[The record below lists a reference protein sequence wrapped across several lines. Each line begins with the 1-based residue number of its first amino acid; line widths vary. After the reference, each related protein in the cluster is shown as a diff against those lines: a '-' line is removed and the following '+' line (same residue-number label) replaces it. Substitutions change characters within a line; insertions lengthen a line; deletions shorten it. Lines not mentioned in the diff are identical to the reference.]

1 MPLVLPAV
9 QGLQAASLA
18 GQAILGVSMPQM
30 ATAIAQGFLQYA
42 LSPSLVV
49 TSIDVG
55 FLGAGTGIASTISL
69 PSPAIV
75 GPMQGIFTAAQIN
88 GPMRIP
94 LVNAVAAAI
103 SQALIAAQVVTVNA
117 GIGAGTGKAIF
128 VPNPGA
134 SVPIMIASFAA
145 ALLVGVG
152 AQVLATAIAQ
162 GIDAALPTAVAQIV
176 ITGAPGPY
184 PGAGSGVGKIV

>member
-1 MPLVLPAV
+1 MALVLSTV
-9 QGLQAASLA
+9 QGLQATNLA

-30 ATAIAQGFLQYA
+30 ATAIAQGFVQYA
-42 LSPSLVV
+42 LSPALVV
-49 TSIDVG
+49 NSIDVG
-55 FLGAGTGIASTISL
+55 LLGAGTGIAPTIIL
-69 PSPAIV
+69 PPPAIA
-75 GPMQGIFTAAQIN
+75 GPMHGIFTAAQIN
-88 GPMRIP
+88 GSMRIP

-117 GIGAGTGKAIF
+117 GIGSGTGKAVFI
-128 VPNPGA
+128 PNSGA

-162 GIDAALPTAVAQIV
+162 GIDASLPAAVAQIV
-176 ITGAPGPY
+176 ITGTPGPY